1 MLLAQNAE
9 TRKLISGHL
18 RQGQGMRLRLNSTGA
33 QSASIP
39 GEIIINSLKDNF
51 IKPYSKWYL

>member
-1 MLLAQNAE
+1 
-9 TRKLISGHL
+9 
-18 RQGQGMRLRLNSTGA
+18 MRLRLNSTGA